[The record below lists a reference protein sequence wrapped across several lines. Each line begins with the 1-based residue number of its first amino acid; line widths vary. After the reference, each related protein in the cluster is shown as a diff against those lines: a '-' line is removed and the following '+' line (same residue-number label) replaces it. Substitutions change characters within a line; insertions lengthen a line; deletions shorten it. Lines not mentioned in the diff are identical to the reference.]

1 MEKPM
6 KRLIFTC
13 IFLIAAIAGI
23 FIALKAIIGEDSGG
37 YANAVLVNAACEP
50 PQGGAVSPV

>member
-1 MEKPM
+1 M